1 MKTKE
6 YWVEKLQLQDHPEG
20 GYFKETYRSEML
32 LLGNGTDFPSS
43 RSAATGIYFLL
54 CEDNFSAFHK
64 IRSDEMWHFYT
75 GDAIVVHVLH
85 TDGQYEAIHLGDD
98 IEAGEVF
105 QAVVP
110 ANAWF
115 ASEMK
120 NKTGYALVGC
130 TVAPGFDFQ
139 DFNLVKGETLI
150 AAYPDHEALINRL
163 TRI

>member
-1 MKTKE
+1 MNTKE
-6 YWVEKLQLQDHPEG
+6 YWVEKLALQDHPEG
-20 GYFKETYRSEML
+20 GYFKETYRSAMTL
-32 LLGNGTDFPSS
+32 DPNGQEFPAN

-64 IRSDEMWHFYT
+64 IHSDEMWHFYT
-75 GDAIVVHVLH
+75 GDAIIVHVLH
-85 TDGQYEAIHLGDD
+85 TDGRYEQIHLGAD
-98 IEAGEVF
+98 IEKGEVF

-110 ANAWF
+110 AEAWF

-120 NKTGYALVGC
+120 NKKGYALVGC

-139 DFNLVKGETLI
+139 DFELAKEEALVKN
-150 AAYPDHEALINRL
+150 YPAHSALIGRL